1 MLVTEEVLADEED
14 GIGGVVCVVV
24 DAGGTVEVLVAVD
37 SVADEVALDSSLR
50 ESEIDSVDPGADCVL
65 GLTVTS
71 PHDERT
77 SMRSDGNAN
86 KPFFISAIMRLL
98 LCFVNKTSKATET
111 ASCVF
116 ALHHHLEYNHF
127 ARSVNA

>member
-1 MLVTEEVLADEED
+1 MLVAEEVLADEED

-24 DAGGTVEVLVAVD
+24 DAGGTVEALVAVD
-37 SVADEVALDSSLR
+37 SAEEEAVFDSSLR
-50 ESEIDSVDPGADCVL
+50 ESETGSVDPGADCVL
-65 GLTVTS
+65 GLITTS

-86 KPFFISAIMRLL
+86 KPFFISAIMLLL

-116 ALHHHLEYNHF
+116 ALRRRLE
-127 ARSVNA
+127 